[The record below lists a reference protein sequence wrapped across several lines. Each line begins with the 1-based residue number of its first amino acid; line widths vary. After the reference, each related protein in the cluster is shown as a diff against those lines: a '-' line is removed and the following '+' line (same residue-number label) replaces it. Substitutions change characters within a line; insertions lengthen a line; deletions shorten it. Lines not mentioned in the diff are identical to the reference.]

1 MDTQVILGF
10 AIVGVAYG
18 FILYLILRSRKT
30 IETIAHRK
38 SGTLREILQEIHND
52 KQA

>member
-1 MDTQVILGF
+1 MDTQVVIGF
-10 AIVGVAYG
+10 VIVGLAYG
-18 FILYLILRSRKT
+18 FILYLIIRSRKT

-52 KQA
+52 KKS